1 MILLINLII
10 ISILYLFSYKF
21 NILIEQQ
28 RIKKNSI
35 TTIVSTICFA
45 LATIVLICTLTYIV
59 YSMYVYYESYF
70 DFYELK
76 AIYNDL
82 HNQIS
87 HLDLKSDD
95 FVLINDI
102 SNYNQQLETYQYLQ
116 NDLWVGFMYPNVFDQ
131 LEMISY
137 VIFN

>member
-35 TTIVSTICFA
+35 TTIISTICFA

-76 AIYNDL
+76 AIYNDF

>member
-28 RIKKNSI
+28 RIKKNLI
-35 TTIVSTICFA
+35 TTIISTICFA

-95 FVLINDI
+95 FVLINNI

>member
-35 TTIVSTICFA
+35 TTIISTICFA

-102 SNYNQQLETYQYLQ
+102 SNYNQQLETYKYLQ

>member
-35 TTIVSTICFA
+35 TTIISTICFA

>member
-35 TTIVSTICFA
+35 TTIISTICFA

-95 FVLINDI
+95 FVLINNI